1 MSQTKY
7 VIVEFGQFMVMQPFL
22 FSERASHDEVARALA
37 YDFHTGFDKSRIYGA
52 GFCGKDRETGLWKVY
67 GKSTSLKLESKPE
80 DETIINRS
88 FGLLDNY

>member
-7 VIVEFGQFMVMQPFL
+7 VIVEFGDFSVAQPFL
-22 FSERASHDEVARALA
+22 FSERGGHAEVAYRLA
-37 YDFHTGFDKSRIYGA
+37 TGPHGDFNKDRILGA
-52 GFCGKDRETGLWKVY
+52 GFCVKDRETGLWKVY
-67 GKSTSLKLESKPE
+67 GKSTGLKMESKPE